1 MFCYLRGLELFS
13 STVVHMKVLNSRRAG
28 LDCLGEGG
36 ILDQT
41 FRMLSQNSHKMS
53 RGMFGWDDEELQ
65 QLHVYMYS

>member
-1 MFCYLRGLELFS
+1 
-13 STVVHMKVLNSRRAG
+13 MKVLNSRRAG